1 MSQEAERFLHAEQ
14 SAQQLLEAL
23 SSLQQETV
31 SYKTSTRELDIV
43 RQNLVGLIDSIQA
56 IAKDTHEVVK
66 LIKGIGGP
74 EILRSIDSLLKQVQ
88 AESEITRQRVER
100 LKRFTLVGI
109 STPILSLIGIVV
121 LLLR

>member
-109 STPILSLIGIVV
+109 STPILSLIGT
-121 LLLR
+121 